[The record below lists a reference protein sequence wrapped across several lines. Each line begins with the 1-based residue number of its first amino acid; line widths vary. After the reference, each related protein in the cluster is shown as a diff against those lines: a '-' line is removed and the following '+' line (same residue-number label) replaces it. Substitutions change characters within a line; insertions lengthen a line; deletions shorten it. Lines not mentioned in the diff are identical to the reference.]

1 MTTPPPLSPD
11 AQAILDA
18 IGCSDPEYRYQPT
31 ARRFAAAAIR
41 TAVDRLLPHENAPL
55 LMRGH
60 ELERLC
66 QRQHSRSLFLA
77 IATELDGNT
86 TTTSQEKT

>member
-1 MTTPPPLSPD
+1 MAELSPD
-11 AQAILDA
+11 AQAVWNTIRIL
-18 IGCSDPEYRYQPT
+18 GCSDEYQAT
-31 ARRFAAAAIR
+31 AFKFAAATIR
-41 TAVDRLLPHENAPL
+41 TAVDRLLPHEKAPL

-77 IATELDGNT
+77 IAAELEGT
-86 TTTSQEKT
+86 TTTSQEAGR